1 MALVRAGPFIAILL
15 ASLVLAPAFLF
26 APVSGQSGIKVTIHP
41 AAYEGVATV
50 NRTTAGTVNFTAQIS
65 VEGSGSLTVLVDL
78 TVKGILYGW
87 KSEVVPTQLI
97 FTAAGSQN
105 VTVYVSVPA
114 GTSTSS
120 MELVKLEAKASWSTG
135 STVVSFQWGAR
146 AKQYYDVDLTSK
158 KTGSG
163 PDYRSYYVIM
173 TNTGNGVDSYS
184 AAVQN
189 LGALSAKDI
198 EVDLTTSWLSRTL
211 NSDQSR
217 SLPMKVTYKGSDRAV
232 NQDIIIRVS
241 SKGAQTNGQ
250 KPHYWDFTVRFVYQK
265 EEISNIFVVGIVA
278 FVIIM
283 VVVLALLLKAPR
295 KGKGP
300 KP

>member
-1 MALVRAGPFIAILL
+1 MALERAGPFIAILL
-15 ASLVLAPAFLF
+15 ASLVLAPAFLY

-41 AAYEGVATV
+41 AAFEGVATV
-50 NRTTAGTVNFTAQIS
+50 NRTTSGTVNFTAQIS
-65 VEGSGSLTVLVDL
+65 VEDPNGLTVLVDL

-97 FTAAGSQN
+97 FTATGSQN

-114 GTSTSS
+114 GTPTSS
-120 MELVKLEAKASWSTG
+120 MELVKLDAKASWSTG
-135 STVVSFQWGAR
+135 SSVVSFQWGAR
-146 AKQYYDVDLTSK
+146 AKQYYDVDLISK

-163 PDYRSYYVIM
+163 PNYRSYSIVLR
-173 TNTGNGVDSYS
+173 NTGNGADDYN
-184 AAVQN
+184 ALVQN
-189 LGALSAKDI
+189 EGILQTKDI
-198 EVDLTTSWLSRTL
+198 EIEPSYYSPGRALNVNQSSRTWT
-211 NSDQSR
+211 
-217 SLPMKVTYKGSDRAV
+217 MKVTYKGSDRAV
-232 NQDIIIRVS
+232 TENIIIRVT
-241 SKGAQTNGQ
+241 SKGAALNGQ
-250 KPHYWDFTVRFVYQK
+250 HPHWDFTIRFSYQK
-265 EEISNIFVVGIVA
+265 EEMSNIFLVGIVA